1 LPLIE
6 ADGYHARIEYDEELD
21 LFRSEL
27 VGLNGGADFY
37 GKRPREFRTEFKKSI
52 QVLRRRPTMSDTEK
66 QVQRALDTY
75 QSAVLAKNVET
86 FMHLYDPDVR
96 VFDTWGIWS
105 YEGAAAWR
113 VAVEGW
119 FSSLGD
125 ERVRVTFQDVKI
137 AGEQGFASMSAVV
150 TYAGVSADGRA
161 LKEMQNRIT
170 WVLQASGHV
179 LRIIHEHTSAPV
191 GFEDAKAI
199 LERESRT

>member
-1 LPLIE
+1 
-6 ADGYHARIEYDEELD
+6 
-21 LFRSEL
+21 
-27 VGLNGGADFY
+27 
-37 GKRPREFRTEFKKSI
+37 
-52 QVLRRRPTMSDTEK
+52 MSDAEK

-96 VFDTWGIWS
+96 VFDTWGVWS

-119 FSSLGD
+119 FSSLRD

-137 AGEQGFASMSAVV
+137 AGEQGFASMSAVA

-161 LKEMQNRIT
+161 LKAMQNRIS

-191 GFEDAKAI
+191 GFEDTKAI
-199 LERESRT
+199 LTRDGKT

>member
-1 LPLIE
+1 
-6 ADGYHARIEYDEELD
+6 
-21 LFRSEL
+21 
-27 VGLNGGADFY
+27 
-37 GKRPREFRTEFKKSI
+37 
-52 QVLRRRPTMSDTEK
+52 MSDAEK

-96 VFDTWGIWS
+96 VFDTWGVWS

-119 FSSLGD
+119 FSSLRD

-137 AGEQGFASMSAVV
+137 VGEQGFASMSAVA

-161 LKEMQNRIT
+161 LKAMQNRIS

-191 GFEDAKAI
+191 GFEDTKAI
-199 LERESRT
+199 LTRDGKT